1 MGDDAN
7 DDDPFD
13 DVGDDISP
21 DGFDDEAL
29 AQVRPEHRCPDAGAN
44 LGHSRARLHE
54 ATRFANLTLRRA

>member
-13 DVGDDISP
+13 DVGDDVSP

-29 AQVRPEHRCPDAGAN
+29 AQVRPEHRCPAAGAN
-44 LGHSRARLHE
+44 LGHSRALDF
-54 ATRFANLTLRRA
+54 TRQLASLI